1 MGVEITPPTITGG
14 DGAVTDTA
22 SLYISAAPS
31 ATVTGG
37 NYSLWV
43 DAGPSR
49 FDGRVLE
56 NKRYKRSFG
65 RDHNTWCDGNY
76 FLITG
81 TTNIDCMTTTGW
93 TAGSMVTLE
102 FVDVLTVSDEAVGCG
117 AGTTNFNVSA
127 AYITTQYDTLTVR
140 YNGTFWME
148 VSRSVN

>member
-1 MGVEITPPTITGG
+1 
-14 DGAVTDTA
+14 
-22 SLYISAAPS
+22 
-31 ATVTGG
+31 
-37 NYSLWV
+37 
-43 DAGPSR
+43 
-49 FDGRVLE
+49 
-56 NKRYKRSFG
+56 
-65 RDHNTWCDGNY
+65 
-76 FLITG
+76 
-81 TTNIDCMTTTGW
+81 MTTTGW